1 MEYSSVLGSTPKL
14 SHLRA
19 HASAI
24 TANDWILLQLP
35 KENSKLGQRLWE
47 GAQIEILERR
57 IFLKK

>member
-47 GAQIEILERR
+47 GAQI
-57 IFLKK
+57 